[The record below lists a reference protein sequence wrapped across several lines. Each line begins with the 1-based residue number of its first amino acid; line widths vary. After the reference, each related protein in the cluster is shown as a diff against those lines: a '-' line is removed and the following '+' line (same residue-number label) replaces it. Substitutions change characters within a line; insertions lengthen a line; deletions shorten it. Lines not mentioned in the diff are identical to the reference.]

1 MHSLCGDDENLAA
14 KCFGLCQALVSQNRS
29 FSFALN
35 VGSFSFSLDT
45 RELASNKQKA
55 EKKMK
60 KKKKPSPSTIRRS
73 ARRKEE
79 YLKKKAPSTPG
90 RITSDSSGK
99 KEPGS
104 VLPVQPKGSG
114 STPPSRPGRPLHI
127 LPSPSPASGRRRVT
141 SCAGRLEVPMVLTP
155 VLNLDG
161 EPSLPPPTSP
171 HHTPSSEAEVEAEI
185 DETMSPGSVK
195 STLYHPR
202 VSEAAY
208 QNWVVDFLSR

>member
-79 YLKKKAPSTPG
+79 YLKKKALTPPG

-99 KEPGS
+99 KNQDLSSQFNQKGPDQPLPL
-104 VLPVQPKGSG
+104 VLDV
-114 STPPSRPGRPLHI
+114 HF
-127 LPSPSPASGRRRVT
+127 AS
-141 SCAGRLEVPMVLTP
+141 
-155 VLNLDG
+155 
-161 EPSLPPPTSP
+161 SP
-171 HHTPSSEAEVEAEI
+171 HLPRH
-185 DETMSPGSVK
+185 PGGVG
-195 STLYHPR
+195 
-202 VSEAAY
+202 
-208 QNWVVDFLSR
+208 

>member
-79 YLKKKAPSTPG
+79 FLKKKALAPLDHLRLLWKNRT
-90 RITSDSSGK
+90 RIR
-99 KEPGS
+99 
-104 VLPVQPKGSG
+104 
-114 STPPSRPGRPLHI
+114 PPSSNKRVRIRPSFSSTSHPPFAFPSIRAASGYVVCGQTGSAKGTHPRPQLGRRI
-127 LPSPSPASGRRRVT
+127 LPALSNSFS
-141 SCAGRLEVPMVLTP
+141 S
-155 VLNLDG
+155 
-161 EPSLPPPTSP
+161 
-171 HHTPSSEAEVEAEI
+171 HTI
-185 DETMSPGSVK
+185 
-195 STLYHPR
+195 
-202 VSEAAY
+202 
-208 QNWVVDFLSR
+208 